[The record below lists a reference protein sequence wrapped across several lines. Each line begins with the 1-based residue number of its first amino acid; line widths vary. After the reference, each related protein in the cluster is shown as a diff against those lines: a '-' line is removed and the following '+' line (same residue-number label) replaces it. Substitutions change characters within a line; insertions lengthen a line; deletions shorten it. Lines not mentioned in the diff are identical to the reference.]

1 MSEKIHKNFFISVVR
16 GGKVVANYYS
26 NSLAC
31 VPYLQDKYKGS
42 TIEYFDIKKYGHS
55 FGDAP
60 VIRIEGGRISSIKCR
75 ETGEIWESAKECCKA
90 LGMPL
95 KTLYTAIRRGSRIFG
110 KHFEYY
116 KLHKKDGDK

>member
-1 MSEKIHKNFFISVVR
+1 MKTKKIKVNYFLAIVV
-16 GGKVVANYYS
+16 GGVVKQNYYA
-26 NSLAC
+26 NSLDVIPDLKKDYPGC
-31 VPYLQDKYKGS
+31 EVEVYDVS
-42 TIEYFDIKKYGHS
+42 KYGFD

-60 VIRIEGGRISSIKCR
+60 VIKVEGGRISSIRCR
-75 ETGEIWESAKECCKA
+75 ETGEIWQSAKECCKA

-116 KLHKKDGDK
+116 KLHQ